1 MKISSIISKPN
12 EYLNGFVKI
21 NGQINRNFK
30 FKNLSKGFI
39 EFSIPN
45 IKDETYKVDIIIKNP
60 TSPLDL
66 LQSPDGRMLG
76 LLIESLEII

>member
-1 MKISSIISKPN
+1 MN
-12 EYLNGFVKI
+12 GYYLQGVKLAVKI

-30 FKNLSKGFI
+30 FRDSSQGFI

-45 IKDETYKVDIIIKNP
+45 MKNEIYKIDIIINNP
-60 TSPLDL
+60 TSPLDI

-76 LLIESLEII
+76 LLIESLEIL